1 MTYLRDNVKARI
13 MQSDGSYRRLP
24 RDAGKVQ
31 VRSQSALI
39 AIARKG
45 GLKSPPY
52 SELVKRIGN
61 RKGCRK

>member
-1 MTYLRDNVKARI
+1 
-13 MQSDGSYRRLP
+13 MQPDGSYVRMTPKEGAKL
-24 RDAGKVQ
+24 

-52 SELVKRIGN
+52 EELVKKIGKK
-61 RKGCRK
+61 KGLKR